1 MFVSKRVSAVCVN
14 GCKCVFVAVW
24 HILLRQKERVVK
36 TRPLDKRYSQED
48 ADQTGDDHKGEAQ
61 GNSNDYPS
69 AMISRSDD
77 GVGRIISIGDMQL
90 GTLRHFSQP
99 VDRALGR
106 ESRVRGR
113 IKQLLCEVRE
123 VQM

>member
-14 GCKCVFVAVW
+14 SCVFEGLGGT
-24 HILLRQKERVVK
+24 HCCDKKKGVVK
-36 TRPLDKRYSQED
+36 ARPLDKRYSQKY

-61 GNSNDYPS
+61 GNSNDYPR
-69 AMISRSDD
+69 AVISVGDD
-77 GVGRIISIGDMQL
+77 GVRRIISIGDMQL

-99 VDRALGR
+99 LDRALGR

-113 IKQLLCEVRE
+113 IKQLLCEVKE